1 MEDNYIVT
9 VDLGSGT
16 LRIAVARVVEGK
28 IDICYYN
35 DYAAEGM
42 SHGKVLN
49 PSRLGAILARAKKD
63 AEEYLGIKIND
74 IAVNCQKNDIRSI
87 DVHVKLEMS
96 GNGSVDKQSLGM
108 LEDLAS
114 KESENMLETNESILS
129 LVPQQFDLDEELGVS
144 VDDIIGMSGQDL
156 SATYKV
162 FIGKTSALRQID
174 EACKIAGIAL
184 HKNIFIPQYEG
195 MCCLTGSEKESGVA
209 LFDLGSGASSVS
221 VFYGGVL
228 RHYGSIPFG
237 GDSITADIRNLCSID
252 DVRLADNI
260 KKGYGGCMPDK
271 LQSLGDK
278 TLRITDIHTGIKTE
292 ITAKYLSEVIT
303 ARMRE
308 IVNALLYEL
317 QISGYAEDK
326 LKNGIVVT
334 GGMAP
339 TLNLCYLIKD
349 ASGFSTRIG
358 APARNL
364 FETTQSRF
372 FSSEATSLAALLI
385 MMAGQG
391 VNCAEVYTAPQTP
404 EPAKEA
410 EPAAET
416 SAPEDT
422 TPDGDKPVSDSL
434 FGDQI
439 PVSGKQKKTGKKTK
453 QPIWKSWF
461 SSEEDAPAKVGK
473 EDSAEPK
480 SEKTEKDSKDSS
492 FGGKMDLLFDKWL
505 GTDDDPENQA

>member
-16 LRIAVARVVEGK
+16 LRIAVARVMEGK
-28 IDICYYN
+28 IDLCYYN
-35 DYAAEGM
+35 DYSAEGM
-42 SHGKVLN
+42 SHGKILN
-49 PSRLGAILARAKKD
+49 PSRLATVLGKAKKD

-74 IAVNCQKNDIRSI
+74 IAVGCQKNDIRSI
-87 DVHVKLEMS
+87 DVNVKLELS
-96 GNGSVDKQSLGM
+96 GNGCVDKESLGM
-108 LEDLAS
+108 VEDLAR
-114 KESENMLETNESILS
+114 KESEMQLKDNESILS
-129 LVPQQFDLDEELGVS
+129 LVPQHFDLDDECGVS
-144 VDDIIGMSGQDL
+144 VDDIIGMTGL
-156 SATYKV
+156 TLEATYKV

-174 EACKIAGIAL
+174 EACKLAGIAL
-184 HKNIFIPQYEG
+184 HKHIFIPQYEG

-209 LFDLGSGASSVS
+209 LFNLGSGASSVS

-303 ARMRE
+303 ARMKE
-308 IVNALLYEL
+308 IINALLYEL
-317 QISGYAEDK
+317 QISGYADGK
-326 LKNGIVVT
+326 LKNGIVVV

-339 TLNLCYLIKD
+339 TLNICNLIKEM
-349 ASGFSTRIG
+349 SGFSARIG

-372 FSSEATSLAALLI
+372 FSSDATSLAALLI

-404 EPAKEA
+404 EPANEP
-410 EPAAET
+410 EPAADPST
-416 SAPEDT
+416 HA
-422 TPDGDKPVSDSL
+422 DKPQDNGNNLFGGL
-434 FGDQI
+434 FGDDEI
-439 PVSGKQKKTGKKTK
+439 KVEPKPKKKSNKTVSL
-453 QPIWKSWF
+453 WKSLF
-461 SSEEDAPAKVGK
+461 SSDEDSPAK
-473 EDSAEPK
+473 DNAEAAPESK
-480 SEKTEKDSKDSS
+480 SEKTEKESS
-492 FGGKMDLLFDKWL
+492 FSGKMDSLFDKLL
-505 GTDDDPENQA
+505 GSDNDPENQA